1 MFPLALLNALIQTV
15 AAVLIFVIGYFV
27 LLFSVIV
34 CLLLVTLLSKAARWL
49 WSHFSTRAAP
59 GRHIAAVLRPIAAT
73 QKFSS

>member
-1 MFPLALLNALIQTV
+1 MFPLSLLNELIQTV

-34 CLLLVTLLSKAARWL
+34 CLLLVAVLSKAVHWL

-59 GRHIAAVLRPIAAT
+59 GRRIAAVIRPFAAT
-73 QKFSS
+73 QKFSP